1 MATLDDPTKL
11 IDAHWY
17 SKDCQPAYKIKK
29 KDGGERSTT
38 LADARKFGFV
48 PSVTSIFNIMSKRGL
63 EQWKLNKAIEATKSN
78 PQGEE
83 ESDQHY
89 LGRMVELSKQ
99 EVKEA
104 ADLGT
109 RIHDAIDQSFDG
121 FPIAEELLPYV
132 NPVLDYIEAS
142 KFFDIEREAILVSNL
157 HGYGGRVDMI
167 AKQGDHKI
175 VIDFKTRKT
184 KENQKI
190 TPYEFQPMQIAAYAY
205 SRFGGFD
212 KVFGANIYISTTE
225 VGRTEVIT
233 YNSQRLQE
241 EFDAFLNM
249 LALWRYIHKFDPR
262 S

>member
-11 IDAHWY
+11 VDAHWY
-17 SKDCQPAYKIKK
+17 SADCQPAYKIKK
-29 KDGGERSTT
+29 KNGGERSTT

-48 PSVTSIFNIMSKRGL
+48 PSVTSIFNIMAKRGL

-78 PQGEE
+78 PQGAD
-83 ESDQHY
+83 ESDQRY
-89 LGRMVELSKQ
+89 LKRVTELSKQ

-121 FPIAEELLPYV
+121 FPVAEELIPYV
-132 NPVLDYIEAS
+132 KPVLDYIEAS
-142 KFFDIEREAILVSNL
+142 HFYDIDREAILVSNQ

-167 AKQGDHKI
+167 AKQGDRNI

-184 KENQKI
+184 KEDQKV

-205 SRFGGFD
+205 SRFGSFD
-212 KVFGANIYISTTE
+212 KVYGANIYISTTE
-225 VGRTEVIT
+225 IGRTEVIT
-233 YNSQRLQE
+233 YNPEKLKK
-241 EFDAFLNM
+241 EFDAFLSM
-249 LALWRYIHKFDPR
+249 LALWRYVHNFDPR
-262 S
+262 T

>member
-11 IDAHWY
+11 VDAHWY
-17 SKDCQPAYKIKK
+17 SRDCQPAYKIKK

-38 LADARKFGFV
+38 LADARKFGLV
-48 PSVTSIFNIMSKRGL
+48 PSVTSIFNIMAKRGL

-78 PQGEE
+78 PQGAD
-83 ESDQHY
+83 ESDRHY
-89 LGRMVELSKQ
+89 LARISELSKQ

-121 FPIAEELLPYV
+121 FPVPDDLLGYV
-132 NPVLDYIEAS
+132 EPVLDYLNAS
-142 KFFDIEREAILVSNL
+142 HFYDIERETTVVQNQY
-157 HGYGGRVDMI
+157 GYGGRVDMI
-167 AKQGDHKI
+167 AKQDLTKV
-175 VIDFKTRKT
+175 VIDFKTRRTRSDEKV
-184 KENQKI
+184 

-205 SRFGGFD
+205 SRFGNFN

-225 VGRTEVIT
+225 VGRMEICT
-233 YNSQRLQE
+233 YNPERLE
-241 EFDAFLNM
+241 KEFEAFKSM
-249 LALWRYIHKFDPR
+249 LALWRYIHNYDPR